1 MQYIILILILA
12 MIKALDVVNEM
23 HAGIEMY
30 IIIVLSTV
38 TILLSI
44 YFLLKYVIRQIDKR
58 IELGRYIKREAE

>member
-44 YFLLKYVIRQIDKR
+44 HFLLKYVIRK
-58 IELGRYIKREAE
+58 IKG